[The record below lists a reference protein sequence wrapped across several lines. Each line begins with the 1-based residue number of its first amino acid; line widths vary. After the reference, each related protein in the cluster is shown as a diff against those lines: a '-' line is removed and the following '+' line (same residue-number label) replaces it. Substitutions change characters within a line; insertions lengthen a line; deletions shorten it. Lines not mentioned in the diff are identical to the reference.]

1 MLEVVDIAGKERKID
16 KKLRA
21 IAEAWSMLTL
31 KFTVYKDTDT
41 QVLVSPDEIVEN
53 LEEHQLQLQTMAGM
67 GKFVD
72 FFRDKV
78 NRWQRKLGNIETSL
92 KLWLGVQRQ
101 WESLESIFLSSAD
114 IRAQLPEDTKR
125 FEGIDQ
131 EFKDLMAD
139 AVTDPVALKSC
150 TRGGREES
158 LISMA
163 GGCSKGPRGERM
175 RRLVGSHSLLSSI
188 AYAHITQGTS
198 KNAKSHSTS
207 TSTRRRIFSLASSL
221 SPTRRF
227 WIS

>member
-1 MLEVVDIAGKERKID
+1 MIFTPKDIHKHVDDVLEVVDIAGKERKID

-21 IAEAWSMLTL
+21 ISEAWSMLTL
-31 KFTVYKDTDT
+31 KFAMYKDTDT

-72 FFRDKV
+72 FFREKV
-78 NRWQRKLGNIETSL
+78 NRWQRKLGNVETSL

-101 WESLESIFLSSAD
+101 WESLESIFLTSAD

-131 EFKDLMAD
+131 EFKELMAE
-139 AVTDPVALKSC
+139 AVTDPVAVKAC

-163 GGCSKGPRGERM
+163 GGS
-175 RRLVGSHSLLSSI
+175 
-188 AYAHITQGTS
+188 
-198 KNAKSHSTS
+198 
-207 TSTRRRIFSLASSL
+207 F
-221 SPTRRF
+221 
-227 WIS
+227 